1 MNWRKLKKNYSD
13 DLNKLSELNKKSRQ
27 TYLEG
32 LCSYIR
38 QYLNKYNILLE
49 IDKDLDFKTSRELIL
64 YFDKFQ
70 INIYRDLVE
79 YKCHIQ
85 YKKENLVKVQMSLY
99 HTDLDLVLEELHNF
113 LIKNIKSINRKGK

>member
-1 MNWRKLKKNYSD
+1 M
-13 DLNKLSELNKKSRQ
+13 NKLSELNKKSRQ

-49 IDKDLDFKTSRELIL
+49 IDKDLDLDFKTSRELIL